1 MTTKTFA
8 FINPDRTSTTVFASS
23 YAHAVSVYVLYRET
37 RDGQFPTELCL
48 DVWHPPQGHT
58 DAHLDVA
65 LGLGLQG
72 IGYHFPGTG
81 WSILAATELLP
92 TETAFPSVFDVI
104 ATPAG
109 AIS

>member
-1 MTTKTFA
+1 MKTFA
-8 FINPDRTSTTVFASS
+8 FINTDRTSTTVFAPS

-37 RDGQFPTELCL
+37 RDGEFPTELHV

-58 DAHLDVA
+58 DAHLEVA
-65 LGLGLQG
+65 LARGLQG
-72 IGYHFPGTG
+72 IGYHSLETG
-81 WSILAATELLP
+81 WTILAATDLLP
-92 TETAFPSVFDVI
+92 TETAFPSVFDAI

>member
-1 MTTKTFA
+1 MKTFA
-8 FINPDRTSTTVFASS
+8 FINTDRTRTTVFALS
-23 YAHAVSVYVLYRET
+23 YAHAVSVFMSYREI

-58 DAHLDVA
+58 DAHLEAALA
-65 LGLGLQG
+65 LGVQG